1 MLTGG
6 YNSPY
11 KLLLVDYTIT
21 NSIINKDVAFT
32 DLRESDGTV
41 RRIQNDVP
49 AEVLA
54 IRYKHILRTIEDMY
68 GNEEY
73 EFEKVKRR
81 DGSVSNIDAEFY
93 SYTGSKV
100 LIDQAKK
107 DFGHDDLPCPTVIQ
121 EFETNTGK
129 KFFKFT

>member
-1 MLTGG
+1 ML
-6 YNSPY
+6 S
-11 KLLLVDYTIT
+11 
-21 NSIINKDVAFT
+21 SIINKDRTFKEVE
-32 DLRESDGTV
+32 ESNGTV
-41 RRIQNDVP
+41 RRIADEVP

-73 EFEKVKRR
+73 EFEKMKRR
-81 DGSVSNIDAEFY
+81 DGSESKVDAEFY